1 MPRRDTIGAMSERN
15 LNRFAWLSIA
25 AAVATIAL
33 KMLAWWL
40 TGSVGMLSDAL
51 ESLVNLVAAIVTL
64 IMLTFAA
71 RPADDEHAYGYSK
84 AEYVASGFEGSL
96 ILLAAVA
103 IAWTAIERFLAP
115 RALESVGLGLA
126 VSVAASAVNFGVA
139 RVLLRAAREHRSI
152 ALEADSRH
160 LMTDVWTSAGVIAG
174 VGAVAIS
181 DWERLDPLIA
191 LIVAG
196 NIVFT
201 GVSLMRRSFRGLL
214 DRALPRETL
223 ESIEAVLAPFRAQGI
238 EFHALRTREAAG
250 RSFVSMHVLVPG
262 DWTVQR
268 GHDLIETVEDRIRGL
283 IPNSTVFTHLEPLGD
298 PVSYLDVGLDRRA
311 PPAGDAKSS

>member
-1 MPRRDTIGAMSERN
+1 MSERN

-33 KMLAWWL
+33 KMLAWRL

-51 ESLVNLVAAIVTL
+51 ESLVNLVAAVLTL
-64 IMLTFAA
+64 TMLTLAA

-84 AEYVASGFEGSL
+84 AEYVASGFEGTL
-96 ILLAAVA
+96 ILVAAVA
-103 IAWTAIERFLAP
+103 IAWVAIERLLSP
-115 RALESVGLGLA
+115 RPLESVGLGLA
-126 VSVAASAVNFGVA
+126 VSIAASAVNFGVA
-139 RVLLRAAREHRSI
+139 RVLLNAARVNRSI

-174 VGAVAIS
+174 VAAVATTG
-181 DWERLDPLIA
+181 WEWLDPLIA
-191 LIVAG
+191 LAVAG

-223 ESIEAVLAPFRAQGI
+223 ECIQGALAPFRAQGI

-268 GHDLIETVEDRIRGL
+268 GHDLIESVEDQIRGL
-283 IPNSTVFTHLEPLGD
+283 VPQATVFTHLEPLGD
-298 PVSYLDVGLDRRA
+298 PVSYLDVGLDRG
-311 PPAGDAKSS
+311 PPPEGGVKSS